1 MKREAVSSGNQPFR
15 AVVVKD
21 GAIIGYGPSR
31 VILDRNPNAHAEPV
45 ALWDAQRKV
54 GTKEMP
60 GAVIY
65 STSRRAPHAR
75 MPLPLGMSSACTS
88 GQMAQTAE
96 DHGASGR
103 RGMPNRRLALT
114 ALTIGLLALGPRH
127 MAVSQSPDRGRA
139 MLEAAARGDIETLK
153 RRIAAG
159 DPLDPVNAAGE
170 TPLLLAV
177 KNNLLPAAL
186 LLIDAGSNINAQAA
200 NKDSPWLLAGALGR
214 TEMLR
219 HMIPKGP
226 DFSVR
231 NRFGG
236 NALIPAC
243 ERAHVETVKLLLT
256 TKIDVNHVNNLGW
269 TCLLEIVILGDGGP
283 RHVEVA
289 KLVLDASADPNIADK
304 DGVSPL
310 AHARQ
315 KGQREIARLIEAAGG
330 R

>member
-1 MKREAVSSGNQPFR
+1 MQCMKLVVLGLAVGIFVFGHSGMTSSQ
-15 AVVVKD
+15 
-21 GAIIGYGPSR
+21 
-31 VILDRNPNAHAEPV
+31 V
-45 ALWDAQRKV
+45 A
-54 GTKEMP
+54 
-60 GAVIY
+60 
-65 STSRRAPHAR
+65 
-75 MPLPLGMSSACTS
+75 
-88 GQMAQTAE
+88 
-96 DHGASGR
+96 
-103 RGMPNRRLALT
+103 
-114 ALTIGLLALGPRH
+114 
-127 MAVSQSPDRGRA
+127 DRGRA
-139 MLEAAARGDIETLK
+139 MLEAAARGDLEALK
-153 RRIAAG
+153 RLVSAG
-159 DPLDPVNAAGE
+159 ASLESANAAGE

-177 KNNLLPAAL
+177 KNNHLPAAT

-226 DFSVR
+226 DFSLR

-256 TKIDVNHVNNLGW
+256 TRIDVNHVNNLGW
-269 TCLLEIVILGDGGP
+269 TCLLEIVILGDGGA

-289 KLVLDASADPNIADK
+289 KLVLAAGADPNIADK

-310 AHARQ
+310 THARGKRQ
-315 KGQREIARLIEAAGG
+315 TEIARLIEAAGG